1 MEVIVKTRKTNTM
14 THTWGKT
21 KTRKLGTL
29 HLDQKK
35 RDWLFPSDKKNAF
48 IAGESPLKVA
58 KMKNRIKIAELLVEA
73 ALATGELK

>member
-1 MEVIVKTRKTNTM
+1 MPFCALR
-14 THTWGKT
+14 
-21 KTRKLGTL
+21 
-29 HLDQKK
+29 LDQKK

-58 KMKNRIKIAELLVEA
+58 KMKNRVKIAELLVEA